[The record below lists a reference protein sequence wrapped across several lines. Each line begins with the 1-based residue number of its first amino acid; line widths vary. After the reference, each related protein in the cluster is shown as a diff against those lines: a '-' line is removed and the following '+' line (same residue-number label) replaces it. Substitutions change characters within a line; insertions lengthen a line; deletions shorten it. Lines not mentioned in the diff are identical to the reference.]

1 MNLRRRSPGPPTATP
16 ASNGAWLKTRDLLHE
31 HGADRSVAVELGDAI
46 GLSNLGIEPQVANDG
61 VAQPAHTFD
70 LARYDWAAAA
80 AQPRAGRAA
89 RRRPQ
94 LGPRVVMRGG
104 EQSTG

>member
-80 AQPRAGRAA
+80 AQPRGVQPAV
-89 RRRPQ
+89 
-94 LGPRVVMRGG
+94 GPNLDRVL
-104 EQSTG
+104 